1 MEIKTESLYR
11 QQQRER
17 LNQIGTN
24 ENAKPLGRKK
34 ESKKTKNKIF
44 LFCFKHPIQWAFF
57 YVILFLKLFL
67 KIFIFK
73 ALDSQN

>member
-34 ESKKTKNKIF
+34 ESKKKKKKF

-57 YVILFLKLFL
+57 YAILF
-67 KIFIFK
+67 FIFK
-73 ALDSQN
+73 AFFDNFYF